1 MKRGVGDMN
10 QQARVLSES
19 VGTQHREH
27 ISIQSAGSIFLES
40 CPPVSQG
47 KPFPHHPL
55 HPMSYHPVCHT
66 VGWMTVGE
74 ALLKPKSWRF
84 IIRR

>member
-1 MKRGVGDMN
+1 MKKGVCDMN
-10 QQARVLSES
+10 QQVRVLSAS
-19 VGTQHREH
+19 VGTQHHWH
-27 ISIQSAGSIFLES
+27 ISIQIAGNILLEF
-40 CPPVSQG
+40 CPPVRQG

-55 HPMSYHPVCHT
+55 HPMSYHPVCCA

-74 ALLKPKSWRF
+74 APLKPKSWGF